1 MEPILMSARETAEM
15 LNMSLTW
22 VYRDAPKMGLKG
34 YKLGRGRNAKIQ
46 FDKTDVLK
54 WLDQQ
59 KLL

>member
-1 MEPILMSARETAEM
+1 MDARETAEM

-22 VYRDAPKMGLKG
+22 VYRDAPKLGLKG

-46 FDKTDVLK
+46 FKKAEVLR
-54 WLDQQ
+54 WLEQQ